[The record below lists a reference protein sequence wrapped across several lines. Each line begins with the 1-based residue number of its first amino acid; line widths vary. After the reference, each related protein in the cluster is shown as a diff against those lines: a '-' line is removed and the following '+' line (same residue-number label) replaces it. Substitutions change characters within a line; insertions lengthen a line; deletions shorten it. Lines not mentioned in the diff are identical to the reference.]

1 MSFDAL
7 TMIGIFTS
15 ILSGGF
21 LIALVSRNDA
31 DELHPDPACG
41 GAGPLT
47 AIPATPTKP

>member
-21 LIALVSRNDA
+21 LIALVSRSNSN
-31 DELHPDPACG
+31 ELHANSAYG
-41 GAGPLT
+41 GEGPLT
-47 AIPATPTKP
+47 AVPPTLTKA

>member
-31 DELHPDPACG
+31 VELRTDPGYG
-41 GAGPLT
+41 GERPLT
-47 AIPATPTKP
+47 GIPASLTEP

>member
-21 LIALVSRNDA
+21 LIALVARNDA
-31 DELHPDPACG
+31 CELRAGPVYG
-41 GAGPLT
+41 GEGPLT
-47 AIPATPTKP
+47 GIPTSLTEP

>member
-31 DELHPDPACG
+31 GELHANPACG
-41 GAGPLT
+41 GEGPLT
-47 AIPATPTKP
+47 AIPATLTKP